1 MEVWPYFA
9 RRMACLLW
17 GQFLESTLWGPLG
30 GPCSQFNTGDPIV
43 LYDKLANRW
52 LLAQLAVVDPMVG
65 LFFEC
70 IAVSKTSDA
79 TGALALYQFQF
90 VKDPNNPP
98 SATNTPIFND
108 FPKLG
113 IMPDAYYASYNTF
126 TKAAPGASATGER
139 ACAYD
144 RNAMLNGDP
153 TNPVCFQL
161 PFVSPS
167 IDNTLLPADLDG
179 TTLPPSGTPGY
190 FLGMDFSTSSI
201 LLYRFHVDFTTP
213 TNSTI
218 DNTNTASFFRATQ
231 PGVDNFSAVCTGLG
245 VNCVTQPG
253 TTNTLSAMSDRSGY
267 RFAYRNFGDH
277 EAFVLTH
284 TVQGAFQDTNE
295 PTDVAWWE
303 LRKTGSA
310 NPVIFQSHDN
320 FDRQAGPGANIN
332 RWLSSVAMDKTR
344 NTLLGYS
351 ISAEMTRND
360 STVQIHPSIR
370 AARAQQHGRTG
381 RHYGVECRGSGHDRQ
396 RVYYRRRRFSMGRL
410 QRDDP

>member
-1 MEVWPYFA
+1 M
-9 RRMACLLW
+9 
-17 GQFLESTLWGPLG
+17 
-30 GPCSQFNTGDPIV
+30 
-43 LYDKLANRW
+43 
-52 LLAQLAVVDPMVG
+52 VDPTIG
-65 LFFEC
+65 PFLEC

-79 TGALALYQFQF
+79 AGDYTFYQWQF

-98 SATNTPIFND
+98 SATNPPVFAD
-108 FPKLG
+108 FPKFG
-113 IMPDAYYASYNTF
+113 IMPDAYYASFNTF
-126 TKAAPGASATGER
+126 TTDDANAQATGEH

-144 RNAMLNGDP
+144 RNAMLNGD
-153 TNPVCFQL
+153 TIKAVCFQL

-201 LLYRFHVDFTTP
+201 LLYRFHVDFTTT

-218 DNTNTASFFRATQ
+218 DSNATALVLPPTQ
-231 PGVDNFSAVCTGLG
+231 PVKRQNFSAVCTGLG
-245 VNCVTQPG
+245 ANCITQPG
-253 TTNTLSAMSDRSGY
+253 TTNTLDAVSNSSGY

-332 RWLSSVAMDKTR
+332 RWLSSVAMDKTGDM
-344 NTLLGYS
+344 LLGYS
-351 ISAEMTRND
+351 ISAGNDQND
-360 STVQIHPSIR
+360 STVQIHPSIGLQGR
-370 AARAQQHGRTG
+370 SRTDPSGAAT
-381 RHYGVECRGSGHDRQ
+381 GVEIRQ
-396 RVYYRRRRFSMGRL
+396 KWSWRAMGLL
-410 QRDDP
+410 QTQVMFDGATTAR